1 MKTYC
6 FYETEWGDGAL
17 LFTEKRL
24 ARVLFP
30 SESATELRAE
40 LQERFEQYEHIQ
52 DKDYGLISTLARYF
66 GGERVVF
73 DVEVD
78 FGHLG
83 DFERVVLNELRG
95 LSYGRTIG
103 YKDLAMECGRPRAA
117 RAVGNALAK
126 NPVPIVVPCHRVLR
140 SDGRIGGWSG
150 LPGWKERLLELEGIT
165 LGGRASVRE
174 EKPTI

>member
-6 FYETEWGDGAL
+6 FYATEWGDGAL
-17 LFTEKRL
+17 LFNEKRL
-24 ARVLFP
+24 ARLLFP
-30 SESATELRAE
+30 SESAAEIRAE
-40 LQERFEQYEHIQ
+40 LDERFEQYKHVQ
-52 DKDYGLISTLARYF
+52 DEDYGLISTLAGYF

-78 FGHLG
+78 FGQLG
-83 DFERVVLNELRG
+83 GFERAVLNELRG
-95 LSYGRTIG
+95 LAYGSTTG
-103 YKDLAMECGRPRAA
+103 YKALATECGSPRAA

-140 SDGRIGGWSG
+140 SDGLIGGWSG

-165 LGGRASVRE
+165 LGDGNRVRAKE
-174 EKPTI
+174 LPG